1 MENGFLQKVT
11 EAIEANLGN
20 SSFGAGEL
28 AHFIGMSHSSLLRKL
43 RTLTGKS
50 INQFIREIRL
60 KKAWELLQD
69 ESFTVSEV
77 AFRTGFS
84 SPSYFSSIFH
94 EFFGY
99 SPGEARNVSNQGA
112 QGKENTPVPVGIT
125 ARKKQ
130 KKRLIISLSAFA
142 FLLVSVSAVILL
154 TSSGKLRDE
163 KSIAV
168 LPFQSLSPDTLN
180 IIFADGFRGQVI
192 RALEKIKVF
201 NVRSDISAD
210 QYRNTDKQAPEIG
223 RELDATYF
231 LEGRVG
237 LDGEQVKAWVQLIDA
252 ETDKHFWSDEFTCKM
267 EGTFELLD
275 SIAQYV
281 AYQLHTHILP
291 QEYSRIAQRCT
302 KSTQAWL
309 AFLQGNSLMST
320 QRGYSPELALPY
332 RRKAVELDSTW
343 ADAYLELANTLRM
356 CMIDNPRKEF
366 LDESLRAVKKA
377 NELRPGVDTYLPL
390 ARHYYFAKE
399 YKKAWGFYKQAYR
412 EEPDDLNVN
421 FFMSIACMTFGKWK
435 QAEKMM
441 GKVLDKMPTSID
453 ANFRLGEIFEQ
464 QRDFPQAAEYY
475 NQIVSVQPDW
485 TLSYLHLSE
494 IALKSR
500 GDTEEARDI
509 ILNANQKHPWV
520 EWNASQALYQYV
532 VIDIYERKYK
542 EALDELSRW
551 FSVTHTPP
559 PHYYHPKYLFYA
571 MIYGY
576 LNEKNLEKV
585 YYDSTRIYIED
596 QIEKFTPLSKK
607 PTVLSCL
614 GIAWAGLGNIEKSQ
628 EMADKV
634 IQILSD
640 NPDAFKGPYA
650 LEDVAY
656 IYTKNGN
663 YTQALKI
670 LRNILS
676 KPGPLTTRILELDPR
691 WEPLRN
697 LPGYRRLLNQY
708 SVN

>member
-28 AHFIGMSHSSLLRKL
+28 AHLIGMSHSSLLRKV

-60 KKAWELLQD
+60 KKAWGLLQD
-69 ESFTVSEV
+69 ESYTVSEV

-84 SPSYFSSIFH
+84 SPSYFGSVFH

-99 SPGEARNVSNQGA
+99 SPGEARNASNQGVE
-112 QGKENTPVPVGIT
+112 GKGNTPVSEGIT

-130 KKRLIISLSAFA
+130 KKRLVISLSAFA

-154 TSSGKLRDE
+154 TSSGKSRDE

-168 LPFQSLSPDTLN
+168 LPFQSLGPDTLN
-180 IIFADGFRGQVI
+180 EIFAEGFRGQVI
-192 RALEKIKVF
+192 MALEKIKVF

-237 LDGEQVKAWVQLIDA
+237 LDGEQVKVWIQLIDA
-252 ETDKHFWSDEFTCKM
+252 ATDKHFWSDDYTCKM

-291 QEYSRIAQRCT
+291 KETSRIGHRCT
-302 KSTQAWL
+302 NSTQAWL

-320 QRGYSPELALPY
+320 QRGYFPELALPY
-332 RRKAVELDSTW
+332 RRKTVELDSTW

-356 CMIDNPRKEF
+356 CMKDNPRQEY

-377 NELRPGVDTYLPL
+377 NELRPGADTYLPL
-390 ARHYYFAKE
+390 ARHYYTAKE
-399 YKKAWGFYKQAYR
+399 YKKAWEYYKQAYR
-412 EEPDDLNVN
+412 EEPDALNVN
-421 FFMSIACMTFGKWK
+421 YFMGIACMTFGKWK

-441 GKVLDKMPTSID
+441 GTVLDKMPTSID
-453 ANFRLGEIFEQ
+453 ANYYNGVIFEL
-464 QRDFPQAAEYY
+464 QRDFQQAVKYF
-475 NQIVSVQPDW
+475 NQIIFIHPDW
-485 TLSYLHLSE
+485 SLSYLHLSE

-500 GDTEEARDI
+500 GDTKEARDI
-509 ILNANQKHPWV
+509 ILNANQKDPWI
-520 EWNASQALYQYV
+520 EWGASQALYQYV
-532 VIDIYERKYK
+532 VIDIYEGKYK

-559 PHYYHPKYLFYA
+559 PQYYHPKYLFYA

-576 LNEKNLEKV
+576 LNEQDLEKA

-596 QIEKFTPLSKK
+596 QLEKFTPLNKK
-607 PTVLSCL
+607 PSVFSSL
-614 GIAWAGLGNIEKSQ
+614 GIAWAGLGNVEKSQ
-628 EMADKV
+628 EMTDKV
-634 IQILSD
+634 IQLLSD
-640 NPDAFKGPYA
+640 NPDAFHGPYA

-663 YTQALKI
+663 YTQALKM
-670 LRNILS
+670 LRNLLS
-676 KPGPLTTRILELDPR
+676 RPGPLTTRILELDPR